1 MTPTDRLVVGLNG
14 AALLSPLT
22 GIGQYTKNLAE
33 NLIASGEVDLN
44 IFYVAR
50 WSKEVRTEPFLSL
63 GPIKTFIKKVVPHP
77 YLVSR
82 ALQGWK
88 FHSGAQSRRVS
99 VYHEPNFLPLRFAG
113 PTVVSIHDLSWI
125 RYPETHPKE
134 RVAIMNRILPLAL
147 ERVQHVITDSE
158 FIRREVIDEFG
169 VPSDRVTTTLLAPRA
184 MFKPRDETTRAATL
198 SKYNLQQRSYFLV
211 VGTLEPRKNVETAV
225 RAHAGLPEAIRRRF
239 PLVLVGMRGW
249 LTSRLEGE
257 LKAPV
262 ERAEARPLGF
272 VTDDQLADL
281 YSGAT
286 ALLYPSLYEGFGLP
300 PLEAMACG
308 TPVIISNVSSL
319 PEVAGDAA
327 VMHDPMDTDAL
338 QNAMKRLIDDRAFWL
353 QKAAASLKQAA
364 LFSWERCAKETIAVY
379 REALTV

>member
-1 MTPTDRLVVGLNG
+1 M
-14 AALLSPLT
+14 
-22 GIGQYTKNLAE
+22 
-33 NLIASGEVDLN
+33 
-44 IFYVAR
+44 
-50 WSKEVRTEPFLSL
+50 
-63 GPIKTFIKKVVPHP
+63 
-77 YLVSR
+77 
-82 ALQGWK
+82 
-88 FHSGAQSRRVS
+88 S

-113 PTVVSIHDLSWI
+113 PTVVTIHDLSWI

-158 FIRREVIDEFG
+158 FIRREVISEFG
-169 VPSDRVTTTLLAPRA
+169 ISADRVTTTLLAPRSI
-184 MFKPRDETTRAATL
+184 FTPRDEQRARPTL
-198 SKYNLQQRSYFLV
+198 SKHNLQQRSYFLV

-225 RAHAGLPEAIRRRF
+225 RAHAGLPNLFGRRF

-262 ERAEARPLGF
+262 ERAEVRPLGF
-272 VTDDQLADL
+272 VTDDELADL

-286 ALLYPSLYEGFGLP
+286 ALVYPSVYEGFGLP

-308 TPVIISNVSSL
+308 TPVITSNVSSL
-319 PEVAGDAA
+319 PEVAGNAA
-327 VMHDPMDTDAL
+327 VMHDPMDIDAL
-338 QNAMKRLIDDRAFWL
+338 RNAMKRFIEDEEFWL
-353 QKAAASLKQAA
+353 EKAAASVKQAA

-379 REALTV
+379 RAAAMSA

>member
-1 MTPTDRLVVGLNG
+1 M
-14 AALLSPLT
+14 
-22 GIGQYTKNLAE
+22 
-33 NLIASGEVDLN
+33 
-44 IFYVAR
+44 
-50 WSKEVRTEPFLSL
+50 
-63 GPIKTFIKKVVPHP
+63 
-77 YLVSR
+77 
-82 ALQGWK
+82 
-88 FHSGAQSRRVS
+88 S
-99 VYHEPNFLPLRFAG
+99 VYHEPNFLPFRFAG

-158 FIRREVIDEFG
+158 FIRREVISG
-169 VPSDRVTTTLLAPRA
+169 VQHTCGSSDDDFACSPQHVH
-184 MFKPRDETTRAATL
+184 AAG
-198 SKYNLQQRSYFLV
+198 SS
-211 VGTLEPRKNVETAV
+211 V
-225 RAHAGLPEAIRRRF
+225 RALQLCLNTTCNSAVIFWSSAPWNRGRTSRPRSEPLPACRKQFGGQF

-262 ERAEARPLGF
+262 EREEVRPLGF
-272 VTDDQLADL
+272 VTDDELADL

-286 ALLYPSLYEGFGLP
+286 ALVYPSLYEGFGLP

-308 TPVIISNVSSL
+308 TPVITSNVSSL
-319 PEVAGDAA
+319 PEVAGNAA

-338 QNAMKRLIDDRAFWL
+338 RNAMKRLIDDRAFWL
-353 QKAAASLKQAA
+353 KKRPHRLKQAA

-379 REALTV
+379 RKALTV

>member
-1 MTPTDRLVVGLNG
+1 VNPTDRLVVGLNG

-22 GIGQYTKNLAE
+22 GIGQYTKSLAE
-33 NLIASGEVDLN
+33 HLIASGEIDLN
-44 IFYVAR
+44 IFYLAA
-50 WSKEVRTEPFLSL
+50 WSKEIRTQPLRSL
-63 GPIKTFIKKVVPHP
+63 GPIKAFIKKVVPHP

-88 FHSGAQSRRVS
+88 FYTGAQDRRIS
-99 VYHEPNFLPLRFAG
+99 IYHEPNFLPLRFGG

-147 ERVQHVITDSE
+147 DRVQHVITDSE
-158 FIRREVIDEFG
+158 FIRREVISEFG
-169 VPSDRVTTTLLAPRA
+169 ISADRVTTTLLAPRTL
-184 MFKPRDETTRAATL
+184 FTPRDEVTRAPTL
-198 SKYNLQQRSYFLV
+198 SKHNLQQRSYFLV

-225 RAHAGLPEAIRRRF
+225 RAHAGLPESIRRQF

-249 LTSRLEGE
+249 LTSPLEGE
-257 LKAPV
+257 LTVPV
-262 ERAEARPLGF
+262 ERAEVRPLGF
-272 VTDDQLADL
+272 VTDDELADL

-286 ALLYPSLYEGFGLP
+286 ALVYPSVYEGFGLP

-308 TPVIISNVSSL
+308 SPVITSNVSSL

-338 QNAMKRLIDDRAFWL
+338 RKAMKRFIDDEDFWRE
-353 QKAAASLKQAA
+353 KAAASVKQAA
-364 LFSWERCAKETIAVY
+364 RFSWARCAKETIAVY
-379 REALTV
+379 RAAMST

>member
-1 MTPTDRLVVGLNG
+1 MTPADRLIVGLNG

-33 NLIASGEVDLN
+33 NLIASGEIDLN
-44 IFYVAR
+44 IFYLAR
-50 WSKEVRTEPFLSL
+50 WSKEIRTEPFPSL
-63 GPIKTFIKKVVPHP
+63 GPIKSFIKKVVPHP

-88 FHSGAQSRRVS
+88 FHAGAQDRRVS

-169 VPSDRVTTTLLAPRA
+169 VSADRVTTTLLAPRA
-184 MFKPRDETTRAATL
+184 MFNPRDAVSCAATL
-198 SKYNLQQRSYFLV
+198 SKHNLHQRSYFLV

-225 RAHAGLPEAIRRRF
+225 RAHAGLPEAIRRTF

-262 ERAEARPLGF
+262 DCAEVRPLGF
-272 VTDDQLADL
+272 VTDDELANL
-281 YSGAT
+281 YSAAT
-286 ALLYPSLYEGFGLP
+286 ALVYPSVYEGFGLP

-308 TPVIISNVSSL
+308 TPVITSNVSSL
-319 PEVAGDAA
+319 PEVAGTAA
-327 VMHDPMDTDAL
+327 VMHDPMDTEAL
-338 QNAMKRLIDDRAFWL
+338 RNAMKRFIEDEAFWL
-353 QKAAASLKQAA
+353 EKAAASVQHAA
-364 LFSWERCAKETIAVY
+364 LFSWEKCAKETIGVY
-379 REALTV
+379 RAAMAA

>member
-1 MTPTDRLVVGLNG
+1 VTPADRLVVGLNG

-22 GIGQYTKNLAE
+22 GIGQYTKSLAE
-33 NLIASGEVDLN
+33 NLIASGEIDLN
-44 IFYVAR
+44 IFYLAR
-50 WSKEVRTEPFLSL
+50 WSKEIRTEPFPSL
-63 GPIKTFIKKVVPHP
+63 GPIKSFIKKVVPHP
-77 YLVSR
+77 YVVSR

-88 FHSGAQSRRVS
+88 FHSGAQNRRLS

-169 VPSDRVTTTLLAPRA
+169 VSADRVTTTLLAPRA
-184 MFKPRDETTRAATL
+184 MFSPRDATSCAATL
-198 SKYNLQQRSYFLV
+198 SKHNLHQRSYFLV

-225 RAHAGLPEAIRRRF
+225 RAHAGLPEAIRRTF

-262 ERAEARPLGF
+262 ECEEVRPLGF
-272 VTDDQLADL
+272 VTDDELANL
-281 YSGAT
+281 YSAAT
-286 ALLYPSLYEGFGLP
+286 ALVYPSVYEGFGLP

-308 TPVIISNVSSL
+308 TPVITSNVSSL
-319 PEVAGDAA
+319 PEVAGTAA
-327 VMHDPMDTDAL
+327 VMHDPMDTEAL
-338 QNAMKRLIDDRAFWL
+338 RNAMKRFIEDGAFWL
-353 QKAAASLKQAA
+353 EKAAASVQQAA
-364 LFSWERCAKETIAVY
+364 LFSWEKCAKETIVVY
-379 REALTV
+379 RAAMAA

>member
-1 MTPTDRLVVGLNG
+1 MTPADRLIVGLNG

-22 GIGQYTKNLAE
+22 GIGQYTKSLAE
-33 NLIASGEVDLN
+33 NLIASGEIDLN

-50 WSKEVRTEPFLSL
+50 WSKEVRTEPFPSL

-88 FHSGAQSRRVS
+88 FHSGAQDRHVS
-99 VYHEPNFLPLRFAG
+99 IYHEPNFLPLRFAG

-125 RYPETHPKE
+125 RFPETHPKE
-134 RVAIMNRILPLAL
+134 RVAIMNRILPFAL

-158 FIRREVIDEFG
+158 FIRREVIAEFG
-169 VPSDRVTTTLLAPRA
+169 VSADRVTTTLLAPRS
-184 MFKPRDETTRAATL
+184 MFKPRDEAMCATTL
-198 SKYNLQQRSYFLV
+198 SKYNLQQRGYFLV

-225 RAHAGLPEAIRRRF
+225 RAHADLPEAIRRRF

-262 ERAEARPLGF
+262 ERAEVRPLGF

-281 YSGAT
+281 YSGAI
-286 ALLYPSLYEGFGLP
+286 ALIYPSLYEGFGLP

-319 PEVAGDAA
+319 PEVAGNAA
-327 VMHDPMDTDAL
+327 VMHDPMDIDAL
-338 QNAMKRLIDDRAFWL
+338 RNAMTRFIEDREFWL
-353 QKAAASLKQAA
+353 QKAAASLKQSA

-379 REALTV
+379 RAAMAV

>member
-1 MTPTDRLVVGLNG
+1 
-14 AALLSPLT
+14 
-22 GIGQYTKNLAE
+22 
-33 NLIASGEVDLN
+33 
-44 IFYVAR
+44 
-50 WSKEVRTEPFLSL
+50 
-63 GPIKTFIKKVVPHP
+63 
-77 YLVSR
+77 
-82 ALQGWK
+82 
-88 FHSGAQSRRVS
+88 
-99 VYHEPNFLPLRFAG
+99 
-113 PTVVSIHDLSWI
+113 
-125 RYPETHPKE
+125 
-134 RVAIMNRILPLAL
+134 MNRILPLAL

-158 FIRREVIDEFG
+158 FIRREVIAEFR
-169 VPSDRVTTTLLAPRA
+169 VPADRVSTTLLAPRTL
-184 MFKPRDETTRAATL
+184 FKPRDEATCAGTL
-198 SKYNLQQRSYFLV
+198 SKYNLQQGSYFRV
-211 VGTLEPRKNVETAV
+211 VGTWEPRKNVETAV
-225 RAHAGLPEAIRRRF
+225 RAHASLPEATRRQF

-262 ERAEARPLGF
+262 EREEVRPLGF

-286 ALLYPSLYEGFGLP
+286 ALVYPSLYEGFGLP

-308 TPVIISNVSSL
+308 TPVVTSNVSSL

-327 VMHDPMDTDAL
+327 VMMQDPLDTDAL

-379 REALTV
+379 RRALTA

>member
-1 MTPTDRLVVGLNG
+1 MTPANRLVVGLNG

-44 IFYVAR
+44 IFYIAR
-50 WSKEVRTEPFLSL
+50 WSKEVRTEPFPSL
-63 GPIKTFIKKVVPHP
+63 GPIKAFIKKFVPHP

-88 FHSGAQSRRVS
+88 FHSGAQHRHVS

-147 ERVQHVITDSE
+147 ERVQHVITDSD
-158 FIRREVIDEFG
+158 FIRREVIEEFG
-169 VPSDRVTTTLLAPRA
+169 VPADRVTTTLLAPRS
-184 MFKPRDETTRAATL
+184 MFKPRDEATRAGTL
-198 SKYNLQQRSYFLV
+198 SKHNLQQRSYFLV

-262 ERAEARPLGF
+262 ERGEVRPLGF

-286 ALLYPSLYEGFGLP
+286 ALVYPSLYEGFGLP

-338 QNAMKRLIDDRAFWL
+338 RNAMNRLIDDKAFWL

-379 REALTV
+379 RRALKV

>member
-1 MTPTDRLVVGLNG
+1 MTPANRLVVALNG

-44 IFYVAR
+44 IFYIAR
-50 WSKEVRTEPFLSL
+50 WSNEVRTEPFPSL
-63 GPIKTFIKKVVPHP
+63 GPIKAFIKKVVPHP

-82 ALQGWK
+82 AIQGWK
-88 FHSGAQSRRVS
+88 FRSGAYGRRVS

-134 RVAIMNRILPLAL
+134 RVAIMNKILPVAL

-169 VPSDRVTTTLLAPRA
+169 VSADRVTTTLLAPRN
-184 MFKPRDETTRAATL
+184 MFKPRDEATCAATL
-198 SKYNLQQRSYFLV
+198 SKYQLQQRGYFLV

-225 RAHAGLPEAIRRRF
+225 RAHAGLPEAIRRTF

-262 ERAEARPLGF
+262 ARAEVRPLGF
-272 VTDDQLADL
+272 VTDDELANL

-286 ALLYPSLYEGFGLP
+286 ALIYPSLYEGFGLP

-308 TPVIISNVSSL
+308 TPVISSNVSSL

-338 QNAMKRLIDDRAFWL
+338 RSAMTRFIEDEEFWL
-353 QKAAASLKQAA
+353 QKSAASLTQAA
-364 LFSWERCAKETIAVY
+364 RFSWERCAKETIAVY
-379 REALTV
+379 RTALMA

>member
-1 MTPTDRLVVGLNG
+1 MTPADRLVVGLNG

-22 GIGQYTKNLAE
+22 GIGQYTKSLAE
-33 NLIASGEVDLN
+33 NLIASGEIDLN

-50 WSKEVRTEPFLSL
+50 WSKEVRTEPFPSL

-88 FHSGAQSRRVS
+88 FHSGAQARRVS
-99 VYHEPNFLPLRFAG
+99 VYHEPNFLPLKFAG

-147 ERVQHVITDSE
+147 ERVQQVITDSE

-169 VPSDRVTTTLLAPRA
+169 VSADRVTTTLLAPRG
-184 MFKPRDETTRAATL
+184 MFRPRDPASCAATL
-198 SKYNLQQRSYFLV
+198 FKHNLQQRSYFLV

-225 RAHAGLPEAIRRRF
+225 RAHAGLPEAIRRTF

-262 ERAEARPLGF
+262 ERAEVRPLGF
-272 VTDDQLADL
+272 VTDDELANL

-286 ALLYPSLYEGFGLP
+286 ALVYPSVYEGFGLP

-308 TPVIISNVSSL
+308 TPVITSNVSSL
-319 PEVAGDAA
+319 PEVAGTAA

-338 QNAMKRLIDDRAFWL
+338 RNAMKRFIDDGQFWVER
-353 QKAAASLKQAA
+353 AAASVKQAA

-379 REALTV
+379 RAAMST

>member
-1 MTPTDRLVVGLNG
+1 MSPAGRLVVGLNG

-33 NLIASGEVDLN
+33 QLIASDEIDLH
-44 IFYVAR
+44 IFYLAA
-50 WSKEVRTEPFLSL
+50 WSKEIRTQPLRSL
-63 GPIKTFIKKVVPHP
+63 GPIKAFIKKVVPHP

-88 FHSGAQSRRVS
+88 FYSGAQDRGLSI
-99 VYHEPNFLPLRFAG
+99 YHEPNFLPLRFGG

-125 RYPETHPKE
+125 RYPETHPNE

-147 ERVQHVITDSE
+147 DRVQHVITDSE
-158 FIRREVIDEFG
+158 FIRREVISEFG
-169 VPSDRVTTTLLAPRA
+169 ISADRVTTTLLAPRSQ
-184 MFKPRDETTRAATL
+184 FTPRDELARWPTL
-198 SKYNLQQRSYFLV
+198 SKHNLQQRSYFLV
-211 VGTLEPRKNVETAV
+211 VGTLEPRKNVATAV
-225 RAHAGLPEAIRRRF
+225 RAHAGLPESIRRRF

-249 LTSRLEGE
+249 LTSGLEGE
-257 LKAPV
+257 LAVPV
-262 ERAEARPLGF
+262 ERAEVRPLGF
-272 VTDDQLADL
+272 VTDDELADL

-286 ALLYPSLYEGFGLP
+286 ALLYPSVYEGFGLP

-308 TPVIISNVSSL
+308 SPVITSNVSSL

-327 VMHDPMDTDAL
+327 VTHDPMDVDAL
-338 QNAMKRLIDDRAFWL
+338 RSAMKRFIDDKDFWQERAD
-353 QKAAASLKQAA
+353 ASVKQAA

-379 REALTV
+379 RSAMSA

>member
-1 MTPTDRLVVGLNG
+1 MNPADRLIIGLNG

-33 NLIASGEVDLN
+33 HLIASAEIDLN
-44 IFYVAR
+44 IFYFDR
-50 WSKEVRTEPFLSL
+50 WSKEVRTEPFPAL
-63 GPIKTFIKKVVPHP
+63 GPIKAFIKKVVPHP

-88 FHSGAQSRRVS
+88 FHSGAQDRRVS
-99 VYHEPNFLPLRFAG
+99 VYHEPNFLPLKFAG

-125 RYPETHPKE
+125 RFPETHPKE

-169 VPSDRVTTTLLAPRA
+169 VSADRVTTTLLAPRGI
-184 MFKPRDETTRAATL
+184 FKPRDAASCAVTL
-198 SKYNLQQRSYFLV
+198 SKHNLQQRCYFLV

-225 RAHAGLPEAIRRRF
+225 RAHAGLPEAIRRTF

-257 LKAPV
+257 LRAPV
-262 ERAEARPLGF
+262 ESSEVRPLGF
-272 VTDDQLADL
+272 VTDDELANL

-300 PLEAMACG
+300 PLEAMSCG
-308 TPVIISNVSSL
+308 TPVITSNVSSL
-319 PEVAGDAA
+319 PEVGGTAA
-327 VMHDPMDTDAL
+327 VMHDPMDTEAL
-338 QNAMKRLIDDRAFWL
+338 RNAMKRFIDDGEFWL
-353 QKAAASLKQAA
+353 EKADASVKQAA

-379 REALTV
+379 RAAMSA

>member
-33 NLIASGEVDLN
+33 NLIASGEIDLN
-44 IFYVAR
+44 IFYIAR
-50 WSKEVRTEPFLSL
+50 WSKEVRTEPFPSL

-88 FHSGAQSRRVS
+88 FHSGAQDRHVS

-158 FIRREVIDEFG
+158 FIRREVISEFG
-169 VPSDRVTTTLLAPRA
+169 VSADRVTTTLLAPRQHVYA
-184 MFKPRDETTRAATL
+184 ARRGVTR
-198 SKYNLQQRSYFLV
+198 
-211 VGTLEPRKNVETAV
+211 
-225 RAHAGLPEAIRRRF
+225 
-239 PLVLVGMRGW
+239 
-249 LTSRLEGE
+249 
-257 LKAPV
+257 
-262 ERAEARPLGF
+262 
-272 VTDDQLADL
+272 
-281 YSGAT
+281 
-286 ALLYPSLYEGFGLP
+286 
-300 PLEAMACG
+300 
-308 TPVIISNVSSL
+308 
-319 PEVAGDAA
+319 GDS
-327 VMHDPMDTDAL
+327 
-338 QNAMKRLIDDRAFWL
+338 F
-353 QKAAASLKQAA
+353 
-364 LFSWERCAKETIAVY
+364 
-379 REALTV
+379 

>member
-1 MTPTDRLVVGLNG
+1 MNPADRLVVGLNG

-33 NLIASGEVDLN
+33 HLIASGEIDLN
-44 IFYVAR
+44 IFYLAA
-50 WSKEVRTEPFLSL
+50 WSKEIRTQPLKSL
-63 GPIKTFIKKVVPHP
+63 GPIKAFIKKVVPHP
-77 YLVSR
+77 YLVTR

-88 FHSGAQSRRVS
+88 FCSGAQDRRVS
-99 VYHEPNFLPLRFAG
+99 IYHEPNFLPFRFSG

-147 ERVQHVITDSE
+147 DRVQHVITDSE
-158 FIRREVIDEFG
+158 FIRREVMSEFG
-169 VPSDRVTTTLLAPRA
+169 ISADRVTTTLLAPRR
-184 MFKPRDETTRAATL
+184 MFKPRDEASRAATL
-198 SKYNLQQRSYFLV
+198 SKHNLQQRSYFLV

-262 ERAEARPLGF
+262 ECSEVRPLGF
-272 VTDDQLADL
+272 VTDDELADL

-286 ALLYPSLYEGFGLP
+286 ALVYPSVYEGFGLP

-308 TPVIISNVSSL
+308 TPVITSNVSSL

-327 VMHDPMDTDAL
+327 VMHDPMDTDAHR
-338 QNAMKRLIDDRAFWL
+338 NAMKRFIDDEEFWL
-353 QKAAASLKQAA
+353 EKAAASLKQAA
-364 LFSWERCAKETIAVY
+364 LFSWEKCANETIAVY
-379 REALTV
+379 RAAMSA

>member
-1 MTPTDRLVVGLNG
+1 VNPVDPLVVGLNG

-33 NLIASGEVDLN
+33 QLIASSEIDLN
-44 IFYVAR
+44 IFYLAR
-50 WSKEVRTEPFLSL
+50 WSKEIRTQPFPSL

-88 FHSGAQSRRVS
+88 FYSGAQHRGVS

-113 PTVVSIHDLSWI
+113 PTVVTIHDLSWI

-147 ERVQHVITDSE
+147 DKVQHVITDSE
-158 FIRREVIDEFG
+158 FIRQEVISEFG
-169 VPSDRVTTTLLAPRA
+169 ISADRVTTTLLAARS
-184 MFKPRDETTRAATL
+184 MFKPRDRTACSATL
-198 SKYNLQQRSYFLV
+198 FKNKLKHRSYFLV

-262 ERAEARPLGF
+262 ERAEVRPLGF
-272 VTDDQLADL
+272 VTDDELADL

-286 ALLYPSLYEGFGLP
+286 ALVYPSLYEGFGLP

-319 PEVAGDAA
+319 PEVAGNAA

-338 QNAMKRLIDDRAFWL
+338 RNAMKRFIDDRDFWL
-353 QKAAASLKQAA
+353 DKAATSLKQAA

-379 REALTV
+379 RAAMAA

>member
-1 MTPTDRLVVGLNG
+1 MTPDDRLVVGLNG

-22 GIGQYTKNLAE
+22 GIGQYTKSLAE
-33 NLIASGEVDLN
+33 HLIESGEVDLN

-50 WSKEVRTEPFLSL
+50 WSKEVRTQPFISL
-63 GPIKTFIKKVVPHP
+63 GPIKTFIKTFVPHP

-82 ALQGWK
+82 ALQSWK
-88 FHSGAQSRRVS
+88 FHSGAHDRRVS

-125 RYPETHPKE
+125 RYPETHPQE

-147 ERVQHVITDSE
+147 EKVQHVITDSE
-158 FIRREVIDEFG
+158 FIRREVISEFG
-169 VPSDRVTTTLLAPRA
+169 ISADRVTATLLAARR
-184 MFKPRDETTRAATL
+184 MFKPRDEAECAATL
-198 SKYNLQQRSYFLV
+198 SKHKLKQRSYFLV
-211 VGTLEPRKNVETAV
+211 VGTLEPRKNVETAI
-225 RAHAGLPEAIRRRF
+225 RAHAGLPKSVRTRF

-249 LTSRLEGE
+249 LTSPLEGE

-262 ERAEARPLGF
+262 ESGEARPLGF
-272 VTDDQLADL
+272 VTDDELADL

-286 ALLYPSLYEGFGLP
+286 ALLYPSVYEGFGLP

-308 TPVIISNVSSL
+308 TPVITSNVSSL
-319 PEVAGDAA
+319 PEVAGNAA

-338 QNAMKRLIDDRAFWL
+338 RNAMERFIDDKEFWL
-353 QKAAASLKQAA
+353 EKAASSLKQAA

-379 REALTV
+379 RAAMSA

>member
-1 MTPTDRLVVGLNG
+1 MTPNDRLVVGLNG

-22 GIGQYTKNLAE
+22 GIGQYTKSLAE

-44 IFYVAR
+44 IFYVAI
-50 WSKEVRTEPFLSL
+50 WSKEVRTEPFISL

-88 FHSGAQSRRVS
+88 FHSGAHDRHVS

-125 RYPETHPKE
+125 RFPETHPKE

-158 FIRREVIDEFG
+158 FIRREVISEFR
-169 VPSDRVTTTLLAPRA
+169 VSADRVTTTLLAPRN
-184 MFKPRDETTRAATL
+184 MFKPRDEATCATTL

-262 ERAEARPLGF
+262 EREEVRPLGF

-286 ALLYPSLYEGFGLP
+286 ALAYPSLYEGFGLP

-338 QNAMKRLIDDRAFWL
+338 RNAMKRLIDDRAFWL
-353 QKAAASLKQAA
+353 QKAAASLNQAA

-379 REALTV
+379 RKALTV

>member
-33 NLIASGEVDLN
+33 NLIASGEIDLN
-44 IFYVAR
+44 IFYIAR
-50 WSKEVRTEPFLSL
+50 WSKEVRTEPFPSL
-63 GPIKTFIKKVVPHP
+63 GPIKAFIKKVVPHP

-88 FHSGAQSRRVS
+88 FHSGAHDRHVS

-134 RVAIMNRILPLAL
+134 RVAIMNRILPFAL

-158 FIRREVIDEFG
+158 FIRREVIGEFG
-169 VPSDRVTTTLLAPRA
+169 VPADRVTATLLAPRNL
-184 MFKPRDETTRAATL
+184 FKPRDEVTCAATL
-198 SKYNLQQRSYFLV
+198 SKYNLQQGSYFLV

-225 RAHAGLPEAIRRRF
+225 RAHAGLPEAIRRQF

-262 ERAEARPLGF
+262 EREEVRPLGF

-286 ALLYPSLYEGFGLP
+286 ALVYPSLYEGFGLP

-338 QNAMKRLIDDRAFWL
+338 RNAMKRLIDDRAFWL

-379 REALTV
+379 RKALTV

>member
-1 MTPTDRLVVGLNG
+1 MIVGLNG

-44 IFYVAR
+44 IFYLAR

-88 FHSGAQSRRVS
+88 FHSGAHDRRVS

-158 FIRREVIDEFG
+158 AIRREVISEFR
-169 VPSDRVTTTLLAPRA
+169 VSADRVTTTLLAPRN
-184 MFKPRDETTRAATL
+184 MFRPRDEATCAATL
-198 SKYNLQQRSYFLV
+198 SKHNLQQRSYFLV

-262 ERAEARPLGF
+262 ERAEVRPLGF

-286 ALLYPSLYEGFGLP
+286 ALIYPSLYEGFGLP

-308 TPVIISNVSSL
+308 TPVITSNVSSL
-319 PEVAGDAA
+319 PEVAGTAA

-338 QNAMKRLIDDRAFWL
+338 RNAMKRFIEDREFWL
-353 QKAAASLKQAA
+353 QSAAASLKQAA

-379 REALTV
+379 RAAMSA

>member
-1 MTPTDRLVVGLNG
+1 MTHDNRLVVGMNG

-33 NLIASGEVDLN
+33 QLINSSEIDLN
-44 IFYVAR
+44 IFYLAR
-50 WSKEVRTEPFLSL
+50 WSKEIRTQPFPTL
-63 GPIKTFIKKVVPHP
+63 GPIKSFIKKVVPHP
-77 YLVSR
+77 YVISR
-82 ALQGWK
+82 ALQGWR
-88 FHSGAQSRRVS
+88 FYSGAHDRRVS

-113 PTVVSIHDLSWI
+113 PTVVTIHDLSWI

-134 RVAIMNRILPLAL
+134 RVAIMNRVLPVAL
-147 ERVQHVITDSE
+147 DKVQHVITDSE
-158 FIRREVIDEFG
+158 FIRQEVISEFRMS
-169 VPSDRVTTTLLAPRA
+169 PERVTTTLLAPRH
-184 MFKPRDETTRAATL
+184 MFTGRDQASSAATL
-198 SKYNLQQRSYFLV
+198 SKHGLQHRSYFLV

-225 RAHAGLPEAIRRRF
+225 RAHARLSGRVRRQY

-249 LTSRLEGE
+249 LTSPIERE

-262 ERAEARPLGF
+262 ALGEVRPLGF
-272 VTDDQLADL
+272 VTDAELADL

-286 ALLYPSLYEGFGLP
+286 SLVYPSLYEGFGLP

-308 TPVIISNVSSL
+308 TPAIMSNVSSL

-338 QNAMKRLIDDRAFWL
+338 RDAMQRFVDDAAFWSDR
-353 QKAAASLKQAA
+353 AAASVAQAA
-364 LFSWERCAKETIAVY
+364 RFSWQKCAAETVAVY
-379 REALTV
+379 RVAMAA

>member
-1 MTPTDRLVVGLNG
+1 MTPNDRLVVGLNG

-44 IFYVAR
+44 IFYIAR
-50 WSKEVRTEPFLSL
+50 WSKEVRTEPFPSL
-63 GPIKTFIKKVVPHP
+63 GPIKAFIKKVVPHP

-88 FHSGAQSRRVS
+88 FHSGAQDRRVS

-158 FIRREVIDEFG
+158 FIRQEVIEEFG
-169 VPSDRVTTTLLAPRA
+169 VSAERVRTTLLAPRG
-184 MFKPRDETTRAATL
+184 MFKPRDAASCAATL
-198 SKYNLQQRSYFLV
+198 SKHKLQQRSYFLV

-225 RAHAGLPEAIRRRF
+225 RAHARLPEAIRRTF

-262 ERAEARPLGF
+262 ESSEVRPLGF
-272 VTDDQLADL
+272 VTDDELANL

-286 ALLYPSLYEGFGLP
+286 ALVYPSLYEGFGLP

-308 TPVIISNVSSL
+308 TPVITSNVSSL
-319 PEVAGDAA
+319 PEVGGTAA
-327 VMHDPMDTDAL
+327 VMHDPMDTEAL
-338 QNAMKRLIDDRAFWL
+338 RNAMKRFIDDAEFWL
-353 QKAAASLKQAA
+353 KKADASVKQAA

-379 REALTV
+379 RAAMSA

>member
-1 MTPTDRLVVGLNG
+1 VSPADQLVVGLNG
-14 AALLSPLT
+14 SALLSPLT

-33 NLIASGEVDLN
+33 HLIASGEIDLN
-44 IFYVAR
+44 IFYLAR
-50 WSKEVRTEPFLSL
+50 WSKEIRTEPFPSL

-88 FHSGAQSRRVS
+88 FHSGAHNRRVS
-99 VYHEPNFLPLRFAG
+99 VYHEPNFLPLKFAG

-134 RVAIMNRILPLAL
+134 RVAIMNRILPFAL
-147 ERVQHVITDSE
+147 ERVQHVLTDSE
-158 FIRREVIDEFG
+158 FIRQEVISEFG
-169 VPSDRVTTTLLAPRA
+169 VAADRVTATLLAPRA
-184 MFKPRDETTRAATL
+184 MFKPRDAMSCAATL
-198 SKYNLQQRSYFLV
+198 SKHKLQQRSYFLV

-225 RAHAGLPEAIRRRF
+225 RAHAGLPELLRRRF
-239 PLVLVGMRGW
+239 PLVLVGMKGW

-262 ERAEARPLGF
+262 ERGEVRPLGF
-272 VTDDQLADL
+272 VTDAELADL

-286 ALLYPSLYEGFGLP
+286 ALLYPSVYEGFGLP

-308 TPVIISNVSSL
+308 SPVITSNVSSL
-319 PEVAGDAA
+319 PEVAGKAA

-338 QNAMKRLIDDRAFWL
+338 RNAMERFIDDEEFWL
-353 QKAAASLKQAA
+353 ERSAASIKQSA
-364 LFSWERCAKETIAVY
+364 LFSWERCARETIAVY
-379 REALTV
+379 RAAISA

>member
-1 MTPTDRLVVGLNG
+1 VTPTDRLVVGLNG

-33 NLIASGEVDLN
+33 NLIASGEIDLN
-44 IFYVAR
+44 IFYIAR
-50 WSKEVRTEPFLSL
+50 WSKEVRTEPFPSL

-88 FHSGAQSRRVS
+88 FHSGAQARRVS
-99 VYHEPNFLPLRFAG
+99 LYHEPNFLPLRFAG

-158 FIRREVIDEFG
+158 FIRREVIDEFR
-169 VPSDRVTTTLLAPRA
+169 VSEDRVTTTLLAPRR
-184 MFKPRDETTRAATL
+184 MFTPRDESTRASTL
-198 SKYNLQQRSYFLV
+198 FKHNLQQRSYFLV

-262 ERAEARPLGF
+262 ERAEVRPLGF
-272 VTDDQLADL
+272 VTDDELADL

-286 ALLYPSLYEGFGLP
+286 ALLYPSVYEGFGLP

-308 TPVIISNVSSL
+308 TPVITSNVSSL

-327 VMHDPMDTDAL
+327 VTHDPMDTDAL
-338 QNAMKRLIDDRAFWL
+338 RNAMRRFIDDENFWL
-353 QKAAASLKQAA
+353 EKAAASVKQAS

-379 REALTV
+379 RAAMSA

>member
-1 MTPTDRLVVGLNG
+1 VNSADRLVVGLNG

-33 NLIASGEVDLN
+33 QLAASDEIDLN
-44 IFYVAR
+44 IFYLAR
-50 WSKEVRTEPFLSL
+50 WSKEIRTQPFPSL

-88 FHSGAQSRRVS
+88 FYSGAQDRRVS

-113 PTVVSIHDLSWI
+113 PTVVTIHDLSWI
-125 RYPETHPKE
+125 RYPETHPKQ

-147 ERVQHVITDSE
+147 DKVQHVITDSE
-158 FIRREVIDEFG
+158 FIRGEVISEFG
-169 VPSDRVTTTLLAPRA
+169 MSADRVTTTLLAPRS
-184 MFKPRDETTRAATL
+184 MFKPRDQVACSATL
-198 SKYNLQQRSYFLV
+198 FKHSLQHRSYFLV

-225 RAHAGLPEAIRRRF
+225 RAHASLPEAVRRQV

-249 LTSRLEGE
+249 LTSRLESE

-262 ERAEARPLGF
+262 ERAEVRPLGF
-272 VTDDQLADL
+272 VTDDELADL
-281 YSGAT
+281 YSAAT
-286 ALLYPSLYEGFGLP
+286 ALVYPSLYEGFGLP

-308 TPVIISNVSSL
+308 TPVIVSNVSSL
-319 PEVAGDAA
+319 PEVGGSAA

-338 QNAMKRLIDDRAFWL
+338 KAAMKRLIEDKQFWL
-353 QKAAASLKQAA
+353 KKAAASLKQAA
-364 LFSWERCAKETIAVY
+364 LFSWEKCAAETIAVY
-379 REALTV
+379 RAAMAV